1 MKNTFRFLVLI
12 SLSVFIFHSCSKD
25 SNPVTPITPPS
36 NDTTYANIQWTSGTV
51 AFEASDLSA
60 ILTNNEDY
68 TNITFS
74 KSNSKAANLQVD
86 DIIFIY
92 GKVIRKIT
100 AVNDQGNSIA
110 VDAEEVNMNEAID
123 DATIY
128 WKKEVRFTPAMAQ
141 DVTLV
146 SKYPAIRKE
155 NAGDI
160 TFEVKFSEDLKGTI
174 TLKLNDTRLDAS
186 CEVTKKK
193 GISESKYA
201 FEGYVEKF
209 QNEGKIVYENSTLK
223 NYDHT
228 MSGIKGEITL
238 SLTAKA
244 NLAELFG
251 AIELPVVLLAIP
263 TVVGGVPIVLK
274 LKVLFVVNT
283 TFGTIDAS
291 AYIKSKFTYNSDVGV
306 KYGGSSVGVVA
317 NAGPI
322 QFESNSDSI
331 HVATSVAAGAN
342 FGLTFPRFEV
352 SILGGLVV
360 PYVHT
365 AFLIGGSFVTGTK
378 PCMKI
383 DASFIGAVGYEFDF
397 FGLIGMKGSKTL
409 WQIDKNLK
417 KVGDCP

>member
-1 MKNTFRFLVLI
+1 MKNVVQYFILI
-12 SLSVFIFHSCSKD
+12 VFSVFIFQSCSKD
-25 SNPVTPITPPS
+25 SNPVNPVTPPS
-36 NDTTYANIQWTSGTV
+36 TDSTFADIHWTAGTIP
-51 AFEASDLSA
+51 FEQNDLSS

-74 KSNSKAANLQVD
+74 KSNSKAANLLIN

-100 AVNDQGNSIA
+100 SVTDQGTSIQ
-110 VDAEEVNMNEAID
+110 VEAEAVNMNEAID

-128 WKKEVRFTPAMAQ
+128 WNKEVRFLPAMAQ
-141 DVTLV
+141 DITLV
-146 SKYPAIRKE
+146 SKYPSIRKE

-174 TLKLNDTRLDAS
+174 TLTLNDSRLDAS

-201 FEGYVEKF
+201 FEGYLEKF
-209 QNEGKIVYENSTLK
+209 KNEGKIVYENSNLK

-228 MSGIKGEITL
+228 MSGLKGEITL
-238 SLTAKA
+238 SITAKA
-244 NLAELFG
+244 QLSELFG
-251 AIELPVVLLAIP
+251 AIELPFVLLAIP
-263 TVVGGVPIVLK
+263 TVVGGVPVVLK

-291 AYIKSKFTYNSDVGV
+291 AYIKTKFTYNSDVGL
-306 KYGGSSVGVVA
+306 KYSGSTVGVVA

-360 PYVHT
+360 PYIHT
-365 AFLIGGSFVTGTK
+365 AFLIGGTFVTGVH

-383 DASFIGAVGYEFDF
+383 DASFIGAVGYDFDF
-397 FGLIGMKGSKTL
+397 FGLFGFGASKTL

-417 KVGDCP
+417 KAGDCP